1 MAEATPPLR
10 GYTLPVWVAAAAR
23 AAVGVLRGE
32 TLGPVVMLELL
43 EPPGAVPVA
52 VEAAAALGDGWAL
65 GQARCEP
72 GEGLDLTRGL
82 VVWVL
87 ACWREL
93 APGEPAVEST
103 AGFTTE
109 IRTGFVVEFPAG
121 ASPQSRPPQSSFV
134 AASAVPA
141 PAAPEPGLEPW
152 LLIEAGE
159 GVGIHAASG
168 EACLSD
174 YARRLLEAN
183 LRPLLSLGQGLQL
196 RVVLPAGRALA
207 ERTSNAAFGVVE
219 GLALIG
225 TRAAVQA
232 GASPDQLE
240 ACLAA
245 LRQHTGA
252 PDFQGDLVLVIGEN
266 GLDLAPRLGLPPQLL
281 LKAGNWIGPVLVA
294 AAEAGVRRLLLFG
307 YQGKL
312 IKLAAG
318 IFHTHHHL
326 ADGRAEVLTA
336 FAALEGL
343 GGEALASLHAAPTV
357 EAALAE
363 LEVADPALAQ
373 RLRDR
378 LAAAVETR
386 SGAYLVRHGGGSLA
400 VGAVLFDRNRR
411 IRATG
416 PIGGPLLAALAEPG
430 AAATPHPQS
439 GAAGGEL

>member
-1 MAEATPPLR
+1 MTDITPAPR

-23 AAVGVLRGE
+23 AALGSLLGE
-32 TLGPVVMLELL
+32 PVAPAVALELL
-43 EPPGAVPVA
+43 EPPGVGAVPV
-52 VEAAAALGDGWAL
+52 ETAALLGDGWAL
-65 GQARCEP
+65 GQARCDP

-87 ACWREL
+87 LRWRE
-93 APGEPAVEST
+93 
-103 AGFTTE
+103 
-109 IRTGFVVEFPAG
+109 
-121 ASPQSRPPQSSFV
+121 
-134 AASAVPA
+134 AVPA
-141 PAAPEPGLEPW
+141 PAALEPSLQDW

-168 EACLSD
+168 DACLSD
-174 YARRLLEAN
+174 YARRLLAAN
-183 LRPLLSLGQGLQL
+183 LRPLVPSGQGLQL

-240 ACLAA
+240 ATLAA
-245 LRQHTGA
+245 LRQRVGE
-252 PDFQGDLVLVIGEN
+252 PGFRGDLVLVIGEN
-266 GLDLAPRLGLPPQLL
+266 GLDLAPRLGLPHQLL

-343 GGEALASLHAAPTV
+343 AGPPLRALHSATTV

-363 LEVADPALAQ
+363 LEAADSALAQ

-378 LAAAVETR
+378 LAAAVESR
-386 SGAYLVRHGGGSLA
+386 SASYLARHGGGSLA
-400 VGAVLFDRNRR
+400 VGAVLFDRSRR
-411 IRATG
+411 ICAAG
-416 PIGGPLLAALAEPG
+416 PIGGPLLEALSEVVAASPPPPE
-430 AAATPHPQS
+430 S
-439 GAAGGEL
+439 RV

>member
-1 MAEATPPLR
+1 MADAIPAPR

-23 AAVGVLRGE
+23 AAMGVLRGE
-32 TLGPVVMLELL
+32 SDGPAVRLELL

-65 GQARCEP
+65 GQARCDP

-87 ACWREL
+87 LRWREL
-93 APGEPAVEST
+93 APGPSPPVPPPRLS
-103 AGFTTE
+103 AGE
-109 IRTGFVVEFPAG
+109 
-121 ASPQSRPPQSSFV
+121 
-134 AASAVPA
+134 AAALPA
-141 PAAPEPGLEPW
+141 PGALEPSPEPW

-159 GVGIHAASG
+159 GVGIHAANG

-183 LRPLLSLGQGLQL
+183 LRPLLSPGQGLQL

-240 ACLAA
+240 ATLAA
-245 LRQHTGA
+245 LRQRVGE
-252 PDFQGDLVLVIGEN
+252 PGFRGDLVLVIGEN
-266 GLDLAPRLGLPPQLL
+266 GLDLAPRLGLPHQLL

-307 YQGKL
+307 YQGTL

-343 GGEALASLHAAPTV
+343 AGPPLRALHSAATV

-363 LEVADPALAQ
+363 LEAADSALAQ

-378 LAAAVETR
+378 LAAAVESR
-386 SGAYLVRHGGGSLA
+386 SASYLARHGGGSMA
-400 VGAVLFDRNRR
+400 VGAVLFDRSRR
-411 IRATG
+411 ICAAG
-416 PIGGPLLAALAEPG
+416 PIGGPLLEALSEVVAASPPPPESRA
-430 AAATPHPQS
+430 
-439 GAAGGEL
+439 